1 MGSRAIIFILFIF
14 LTNICFAESENV
26 KIFTTNKNQAEL
38 VILDKITS
46 KKILYTAKINE
57 VHSVY
62 KLNILVKRCVLN
74 NSKGYLEVLAYV
86 QIQDDLKI
94 IKNKD
99 KIFLYNGWMIA
110 NHPSLNSLEH
120 ANYDVWVKN
129 CY

>member
-1 MGSRAIIFILFIF
+1 MGSRAIIFILFSF

-57 VHSVY
+57 VHSIY

-94 IKNKD
+94 IKNKK
-99 KIFLYNGWMIA
+99 KIFF
-110 NHPSLNSLEH
+110 
-120 ANYDVWVKN
+120 
-129 CY
+129 

>member
-14 LTNICFAESENV
+14 LTNISFAESENV

-46 KKILYTAKINE
+46 KKILYNAKINE
-57 VHSVY
+57 IHSIY

-86 QIQDDLKI
+86 QIQDDLKNT
-94 IKNKD
+94 KNKD
-99 KIFLYNGWMIA
+99 KVFLYNGWMIA
-110 NHPSLNSLEH
+110 NNPSLNSFEH

-129 CY
+129 CN